1 MEYIDS
7 LIKYKRFETYKVNVG
22 GVKIGGENPIRV
34 QTMCNTSTADV
45 EATVKQI
52 TKLSEMQGCEIVR
65 VTVPTMKDVGYLKD
79 IKRILLDKGITMPV
93 VADVHFLAQV
103 ALACAEQT
111 DKVRINPGNFCHHDL
126 PCFTKEE
133 YDNEAAVIEKNFA
146 PLIEI
151 CRKHGTALRIGTN
164 HGSLSKRILNRFG
177 DTPEGM
183 VESVMEFLRIAK
195 RLNFN
200 NIVISLKSSN
210 PSVMVKAAR
219 LLVKV
224 MRQENMNFPLH
235 LGVTEAGEGLEG
247 RMKSAAGIGALLF
260 DGIGDTVRVS
270 LTENPEYEIAPAMEI
285 CRYALWRIQ
294 GQQLELSD
302 GEIPF
307 FYNPYSY
314 KRRESIAVGN
324 FGGTNVPTV
333 AIWVNDEGKDIV
345 DFVSNVNEDKLPDVV
360 FVNNEQLA
368 RDILNTGRKLKVSV
382 ESESKIAGT
391 IPYYHYKTFAQKKS
405 GEFCFVIV
413 DEKSDFKQLS
423 TLLFGHEILIAAPKF
438 GNKTASLRYI
448 FYQLHVNN
456 IKLPV
461 LIKPD
466 ENIPQ
471 EYNDLAVTA
480 ESSAVFI
487 DGLGDGVV
495 LNTNGDVEKYSA
507 MAFDILQICRLRISK
522 NEYISCPG
530 CGRTL
535 YDLQTTVKKIKNAT
549 SKYKNLKIA
558 VMGCIVNGPG
568 EMADADYG
576 YVGAGVGKIS
586 LYRNKEVVKRGIPEE
601 NAVEELIK
609 LIEDK

>member
-34 QTMCNTSTADV
+34 QTMCNTNTLDINGSVEQCKRVADKGAQMVRLTTQGFKEV
-45 EATVKQI
+45 EALEKI
-52 TKLSEMQGCEIVR
+52 KSNLINQGYNI
-65 VTVPTMKDVGYLKD
+65 PL
-79 IKRILLDKGITMPV
+79 
-93 VADVHFLAQV
+93 VADVHFNSEV
-103 ALACAEQT
+103 AVKAASIA
-111 DKVRINPGNFCHHDL
+111 DKVRINPGNFASVHKDAQTQ
-126 PCFTKEE
+126 F
-133 YDNEAAVIEKNFA
+133 ARFIEVCKKNN
-146 PLIEI
+146 
-151 CRKHGTALRIGTN
+151 TAIRIGLN
-164 HGSLSKRILNRFG
+164 HGSLGERITTQYGNTPLAMKEAVCEWLNMCK
-177 DTPEGM
+177 E
-183 VESVMEFLRIAK
+183 
-195 RLNFN
+195 LNFSKLA
-200 NIVISLKSSN
+200 ISLKASN
-210 PSVMVKAAR
+210 TIVMSEAYR
-219 LLVKV
+219 LLQQQMIADGK
-224 MRQENMNFPLH
+224 QYPLH
-235 LGVTEAGEGLEG
+235 LGVTEAGNSDTG
-247 RMKSAAGIGALLF
+247 RIKSAIGIGTLLK
-260 DGIGDTVRVS
+260 DRIGSTIRVS

-294 GQQLELSD
+294 GKQLELSD